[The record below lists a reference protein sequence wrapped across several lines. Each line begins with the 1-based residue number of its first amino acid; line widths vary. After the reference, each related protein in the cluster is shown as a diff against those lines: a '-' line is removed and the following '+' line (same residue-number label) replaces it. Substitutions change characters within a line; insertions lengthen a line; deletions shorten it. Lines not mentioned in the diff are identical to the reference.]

1 MKILS
6 VDDSAVVRKIIRAAT
21 EVLEFELE
29 EAEDGLDALEK
40 IKNLEGNVDL
50 ILLDWNMPG
59 LNGYEL
65 LKKLKE
71 DLKYKKIPIM
81 MVTTEGSRENIVSA
95 IKAGA
100 INYMV
105 KPFTMEELIKKIME
119 SLGKGVM

>member
-1 MKILS
+1 MKILT
-6 VDDSAVVRKIIRAAT
+6 VDDSAVVRKIIRAAV

-29 EAEDGLDALEK
+29 EAEDGIEALELLK
-40 IKNLEGNVDL
+40 RLNRKPDL

-71 DLKYKKIPIM
+71 RNEYKCIPVM
-81 MVTTEGSRENIVSA
+81 MVTTESGKENIVNA

-105 KPFTMEELIKKIME
+105 KPFTMEELTKKILE
-119 SLGKGVM
+119 CLGRGTI